1 MKDTYACWSCETQ
14 RSLQQLPVI
23 CPSCDKVQRIPPG
36 ASPYA
41 ILDIQP
47 ERFGVS
53 FEDVE
58 AKWLKRSRKCHPD
71 RYAMRDAQERRYAVE
86 QMAATND
93 AFKVVS
99 QVISRGAYF
108 MAARGLPPDAMPDE
122 LFLMEMMEAQEA
134 ATSAGED
141 HQQMK
146 KDFEKRFA
154 DDLKSLEQ
162 IFDHGADNVE
172 QAPLLLTRLRYFR
185 RVLDA
190 LDGRAPEI

>member
-1 MKDTYACWSCETQ
+1 MNETIACWSCETERPINQ
-14 RSLQQLPVI
+14 HPVL
-23 CPSCDKVQRIPPG
+23 CPACGKVQRIPPG

-53 FEDVE
+53 FEEVE

-99 QVISRGAYF
+99 QVITRGAYF
-108 MAARGLPPDAMPDE
+108 MAAKGLPADAMPDE
-122 LFLMEMMEAQEA
+122 MFLMEMMEAQEA
-134 ATSAGED
+134 ASIPGED

-146 KDFEKRFA
+146 NDFEQRFA
-154 DDLKSLEQ
+154 ADQNSLEQ
-162 IFDHGADNVE
+162 IFDQNAEGTE
-172 QAPLLLTRLRYFR
+172 QAPLLLTRLRYYR

-190 LDGRAPEI
+190 LDGRRAEI